1 MVNEKAAQELDI
13 PYTTYISYEKFDNK
27 DVCREP
33 NSETLIRIADFY
45 GVTVDYLIGKSDY
58 KKGYYQPSAD
68 EELKFALFDGANVEV
83 TDEMYDEVKRFAA
96 FVAMREQDK
105 RKE

>member
-1 MVNEKAAQELDI
+1 MKKAAQELDI

-58 KKGYYQPSAD
+58 KKV
-68 EELKFALFDGANVEV
+68 F
-83 TDEMYDEVKRFAA
+83 
-96 FVAMREQDK
+96 
-105 RKE
+105 